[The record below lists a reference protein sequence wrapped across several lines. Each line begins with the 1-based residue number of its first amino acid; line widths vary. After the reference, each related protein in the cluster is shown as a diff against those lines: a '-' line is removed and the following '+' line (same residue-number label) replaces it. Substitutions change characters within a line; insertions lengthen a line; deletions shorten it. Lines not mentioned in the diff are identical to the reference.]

1 MRYEDF
7 LGRVASVAG
16 IGREEIDRSTRAVLT
31 TLADRIGAK
40 EAHDTASQ
48 LPKEI
53 KDALEPAVANAGAFD
68 ADEFVRRVAERAGLT
83 TDEARERTRAVF
95 VALREAVSEGELI
108 DWQFDLS
115 TDYVD
120 LAARPADTGH
130 APRGAHP
137 GTRAHSEPG
146 LTAAEFVRRVAE
158 RAGLDDQRAPRAIDA
173 VLEAFAERIA
183 AGQAQELAAQLPEP
197 AAEPLRRSD
206 GPARPIPLDAFV
218 HQVAER
224 EGELDVIA
232 REHARAVL
240 TTVRESVTI
249 DEWQDTLAELPR
261 EYEAVL

>member
-1 MRYEDF
+1 MKSEEF
-7 LGRVASVAG
+7 LARVATVAG
-16 IGREEIDRSTRAVLT
+16 VGREEIDRSTRAVLK
-31 TLADRIGAK
+31 TLADRIGPK

-48 LPKEI
+48 LPKEL
-53 KDALEPAVANAGAFD
+53 KGALEPAIVNAGAFD
-68 ADEFVRRVAERAGLT
+68 AEEFLRRVAERGGLT
-83 TDEARERTRAVF
+83 ADEARERTRAVF
-95 VALREAVSEGELI
+95 VALREAVSDGELR

-137 GTRAHSEPG
+137 GTRGHSEVG
-146 LTAAEFVRRVAE
+146 LTAAEFIRRVAE
-158 RAGLDDQRAPRAIDA
+158 RAGLDDQRAPRTIDA
-173 VLEAFAERIA
+173 VLETFGERIA
-183 AGQAQELAAQLPEP
+183 AGQAQDLAAQLPKP

-206 GPARPIPLDAFV
+206 GPARPIPLDGFV

-224 EGELDVIA
+224 EGELEVIA

-240 TTVRESVTI
+240 TTVREAVTI
-249 DEWQDTLAELPR
+249 DEWHDTLAELPR

>member
-1 MRYEDF
+1 MKYEEF
-7 LGRVASVAG
+7 LASAATVAG
-16 IGREEIDRSTRAVLT
+16 IGREEIDRSTRAVLK
-31 TLADRIGAK
+31 TLADRIGPK
-40 EAHDTASQ
+40 EARDTASQ
-48 LPKEI
+48 LPKEL
-53 KDALEPAVANAGAFD
+53 KRALEPAIVNAGAFD
-68 ADEFVRRVAERAGLT
+68 AEEFLRRVAERGGLT
-83 TDEARERTRAVF
+83 ADEARERTRAVF
-95 VALREAVSEGELI
+95 VALRQAVSDGELR

-137 GTRAHSEPG
+137 GTRGHSETG
-146 LTAAEFVRRVAE
+146 LTAAEFIRRVAE
-158 RAGLDDQRAPRAIDA
+158 RAGIDDQRATRTTDA
-173 VLEAFAERIA
+173 VLETLGQRIA
-183 AGQAQELAAQLPEP
+183 AGQAQDLAAQLPKP

-206 GPARPIPLDAFV
+206 GPARPIPLDDFV

-240 TTVRESVTI
+240 TTVREAVTA
-249 DEWQDTLAELPR
+249 DEWHDTLAELPR